1 MIKHLPEGMV
11 PFMDCGFER
20 SPYLPL
26 LGQTVRVGCQVVGLE
41 AVPVL
46 TLRRGDEEWQ
56 ITSQPAADNCFQFSL
71 GAFEEPGIVSY
82 RFTAGAGSSPWYA
95 FDPLTETRYTQAQQ
109 ILKTQ
114 EGFALVLDRDLVL
127 HLNED
132 ATLVLTSQAALGHP
146 VPEAALDLAAGIRL
160 SAEQGALWQLKRL
173 SQPLATALTYTVR
186 RNGKGHILSS
196 SLEMDLPAR
205 HILGTGERFDAVD
218 QQGLGS
224 NGRVVEKFTH
234 QGDMAYIPIPFFM
247 TDSGLGWY
255 REGGIPS
262 EMAFK
267 DKVTISQR
275 AQGELLSRDR
285 LLFGHPSALLKAFIG
300 LTGDMALP
308 PEWAFG
314 VWISGNGWKD
324 DGDVDA
330 QLAALERHQ
339 YPASVMVLEQWSDE
353 QTFYRWHS
361 EHFPKPSQTVQRI
374 REAGLHLLLWQIPV
388 LKQDDVFPHSEVHQ
402 VDIRE
407 AIQEGYVIRRAD
419 GSPYRINGL
428 WFQDSL
434 LPDFTNPA
442 ACKWWFDKR
451 KHLLDMGVEGFKT
464 DGGEFLFEEDARLFD
479 GSTGLTAHNRYPGQY
494 IGAYQDFLR
503 EHQVQGL
510 TFSRAGYLGCQTQ
523 PAHWA
528 GDQQSTWPELQAQL
542 RAGISAGLSGISF
555 WGFDIGGFA
564 GPLPDKELYL
574 RATALACFCPIMQWH
589 AETPGGQYGGE
600 RVIHNDRSP
609 WNLAEQLKDPQA
621 LDISCAFARLRE
633 TLRPYLWQEAQY
645 GVQQAR
651 PLMAHLCLD
660 YTEDPLAWEVHDQYL
675 LGRQLLVAPVVEP
688 GAQSRSL
695 YLPKGRWED
704 YFTGEVNTGSQTIT
718 VDAPLDRIPVFK
730 KLDS

>member
-1 MIKHLPEGMV
+1 M
-11 PFMDCGFER
+11 
-20 SPYLPL
+20 
-26 LGQTVRVGCQVVGLE
+26 
-41 AVPVL
+41 
-46 TLRRGDEEWQ
+46 RRD
-56 ITSQPAADNCFQFSL
+56 S
-71 GAFEEPGIVSY
+71 
-82 RFTAGAGSSPWYA
+82 R
-95 FDPLTETRYTQAQQ
+95 
-109 ILKTQ
+109 
-114 EGFALVLDRDLVL
+114 
-127 HLNED
+127 
-132 ATLVLTSQAALGHP
+132 
-146 VPEAALDLAAGIRL
+146 
-160 SAEQGALWQLKRL
+160 
-173 SQPLATALTYTVR
+173 
-186 RNGKGHILSS
+186 GHILSS

-218 QQGLGS
+218 QQGRGS
-224 NGRVVEKFTH
+224 NGRVVEKFTN

-247 TDSGLGWY
+247 TDSDLGWY

-285 LLFGHPSALLKAFIG
+285 LLFGKPAEMLKAFIG

-314 VWISGNGWKD
+314 LWISSNGWKD

-330 QLAALERHQ
+330 QLAALQRHQ

-361 EHFPKPSQTVQRI
+361 EHFPQPEQTVQRI
-374 REAGLHLLLWQIPV
+374 REAGLHLMLWQIPV
-388 LKQDDVFPHSEVHQ
+388 LKQDDVFPHSRVHQ
-402 VDIRE
+402 ADIDQ
-407 AIQEGYVIRRAD
+407 AIQESYVIKRAD

-428 WFQDSL
+428 WFADSL

-442 ACKWWFDKR
+442 ACAWWFGKR

-494 IGAYQDFLR
+494 VGAYQDFLK
-503 EHQVQGL
+503 EHRVDGL

-528 GDQQSTWPELQAQL
+528 GDQMSTWEELQSQL
-542 RAGISAGLSGISF
+542 RAGISAGLSGLSF

-589 AETPGGQYGGE
+589 SETPGGQYGGE

-609 WNLAEQLKDPQA
+609 WNLAEQLQDPQV
-621 LDISCAFARLRE
+621 LEISCAFARLRE
-633 TLRPYLWQEAQY
+633 TLRPTLWQEARH
-645 GVQQAR
+645 GVEQAR
-651 PLMAHLCLD
+651 PLMAHLCFD
-660 YTEDPLAWEVHDQYL
+660 WPEDPQAWQVHDQYM

-688 GAQSRSL
+688 GAQRRSL
-695 YLPKGRWED
+695 YLPQGRWED
-704 YFTGEVNTGSQTIT
+704 FFTGKRFEGGQTIT
-718 VDAPLDRIPVFK
+718 VDAPLDRIPVFR
-730 KLDS
+730 KL